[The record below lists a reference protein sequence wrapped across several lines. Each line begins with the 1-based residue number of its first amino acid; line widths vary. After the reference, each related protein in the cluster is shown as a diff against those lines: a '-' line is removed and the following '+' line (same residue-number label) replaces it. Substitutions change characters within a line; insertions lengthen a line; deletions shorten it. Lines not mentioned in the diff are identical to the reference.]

1 MALVG
6 HAALDNPA
14 GWYILVYTYRGE
26 KKFIMETYAKLF
38 KNGRSQ
44 AVRLPKAFR
53 FEGTEVRIRKQGA
66 KVILE
71 PMKKSTWPEG
81 FWDMF
86 TSDPQFETPEPL
98 PSKEVEL
105 D

>member
-1 MALVG
+1 MIDFLYHG
-6 HAALDNPA
+6 
-14 GWYILVYTYRGE
+14 YILIDTKI
-26 KKFIMETYAKLF
+26 KKWQPMESIAKIF

-53 FEGTEVRIRKQGA
+53 FKGTEVRITKKGD

-71 PMKKSTWPEG
+71 PLEKSKWPDG
-81 FWDMF
+81 FWDHF
-86 TSDPQFETPEPL
+86 PPDRDFKTPEPL
-98 PSKEVEL
+98 PSKDFNL

>member
-1 MALVG
+1 
-6 HAALDNPA
+6 
-14 GWYILVYTYRGE
+14 
-26 KKFIMETYAKLF
+26 MESLAKLF

-53 FEGTEVRIRKQGA
+53 FEGTEVRIRKQGK

-71 PMKKSTWPEG
+71 PVEKTKWPAG
-81 FWDMF
+81 FWDLF
-86 TSDPQFETPEPL
+86 VSDPQFDTPEPL
-98 PSKEVEL
+98 PSDEFHL